1 MSALCSNFKLENK
14 FNRFMSAF
22 ILLKKLFDFDNQVRI
37 GINKKTHF
45 QSLIC
50 LCYTYDL
57 LHADV

>member
-1 MSALCSNFKLENK
+1 
-14 FNRFMSAF
+14 MSAF